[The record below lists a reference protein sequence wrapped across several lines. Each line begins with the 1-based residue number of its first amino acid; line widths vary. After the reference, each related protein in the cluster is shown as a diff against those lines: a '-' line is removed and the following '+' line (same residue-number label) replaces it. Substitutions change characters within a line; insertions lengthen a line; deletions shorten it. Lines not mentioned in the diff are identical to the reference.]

1 MQPAVGNRLVSYPA
15 PRIAAEPVSREHF
28 IRRPRRRLVKR
39 GVDLSDAIGFPPSA
53 LCIDWIEVEQFAPL
67 NFLCVP
73 LWSQQSRS
81 APINFGIG
89 NPDSMNCEAPL
100 VNARGIKQIK
110 GGVFS

>member
-1 MQPAVGNRLVSYPA
+1 MRSHSLCDEVARCKFVAYG
-15 PRIAAEPVSREHF
+15 
-28 IRRPRRRLVKR
+28 
-39 GVDLSDAIGFPPSA
+39 
-53 LCIDWIEVEQFAPL
+53 CIDWIEVEQFAPL

-110 GGVFS
+110 AASSVDGHLWA